1 MRRKLTQKEKQLKI
15 EEKKRIN
22 THILNIILQTEKD
35 RRQINRRNKNLF
47 QKKLEIIHMIGKK
60 LFERALKKAKKYLS
74 TRKYA
79 SKHFYGLTS
88 DKLTNG
94 TLKDFK
100 ISKTQ

>member
-35 RRQINRRNKNLF
+35 RRQINRRNKKLF

-60 LFERALKKAKKYLS
+60 LFERALKKAKKIFVNTKICLKTFLWSYF
-74 TRKYA
+74 RQIDKW
-79 SKHFYGLTS
+79 HFERFQN
-88 DKLTNG
+88 K
-94 TLKDFK
+94 
-100 ISKTQ
+100 